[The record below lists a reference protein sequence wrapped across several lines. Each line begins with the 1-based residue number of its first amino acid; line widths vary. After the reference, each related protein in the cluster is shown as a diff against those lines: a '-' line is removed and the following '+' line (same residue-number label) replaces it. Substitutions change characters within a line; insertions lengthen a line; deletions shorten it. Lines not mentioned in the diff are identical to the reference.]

1 VDALS
6 VFQSS
11 PHSRAPSLP
20 REMPEAVPQEAAAS
34 SEREPDTTRA
44 SSGDGAST
52 SNSSSTFTISPVGAT
67 AAGVA
72 VAAAACALAAGGHWR
87 ATASAL
93 AEEGIDA
100 VTRRKA
106 LPTAVR
112 SSLSSVFCLS
122 FCFLGRTR
130 FGSYLFLF
138 PTHSPPPETRTRF
151 LRPHAKKNK
160 ARALGVATVA
170 CVAATALVGGA
181 ASALGFLPQLAGEAS
196 VATPAAAAGAAERAR
211 AAVRG
216 SMRAMILGEGGG
228 DKK

>member
-1 VDALS
+1 MEGSKGSVSIAVKTIESDEESGAEKVDALS
-6 VFQSS
+6 LFQSS

-20 REMPEAVPQEAAAS
+20 REMPEAAPQEAAAS
-34 SEREPDTTRA
+34 SEREPDTARA

-138 PTHSPPPETRTRF
+138 PTHSPPLKPELAFFDPTQKKTRPAPWASPQWPASP
-151 LRPHAKKNK
+151 RPRSSGGP
-160 ARALGVATVA
+160 RAPS
-170 CVAATALVGGA
+170 
-181 ASALGFLPQLAGEAS
+181 ASCRS
-196 VATPAAAAGAAERAR
+196 
-211 AAVRG
+211 
-216 SMRAMILGEGGG
+216 
-228 DKK
+228 

>member
-1 VDALS
+1 
-6 VFQSS
+6 
-11 PHSRAPSLP
+11 
-20 REMPEAVPQEAAAS
+20 MPEAVPQEAAAS
-34 SEREPDTTRA
+34 SERGPDTTRA

-130 FGSYLFLF
+130 FGSSLFLF
-138 PTHSPPPETRTRF
+138 PTHPPPPSETRTRF

>member
-1 VDALS
+1 MDALS
-6 VFQSS
+6 LFQSS

-20 REMPEAVPQEAAAS
+20 REMPEAAPQEAAAS
-34 SEREPDTTRA
+34 SEREPDTARA

-122 FCFLGRTR
+122 FCFLRRTR
-130 FGSYLFLF
+130 FGSSLSLS
-138 PTHSPPPETRTRF
+138 HSFPPPETRTRF